1 MPLRR
6 SAPPPSPDDALL
18 TPDQLARLD
27 DDPEVVRK
35 TADKRVQAVIARID
49 GASDRAAALQKEMQ
63 DPAFVELCDDILA
76 ALGMR
81 ESVGGDGDNRE

>member
-1 MPLRR
+1 ML
-6 SAPPPSPDDALL
+6 
-18 TPDQLARLD
+18 
-27 DDPEVVRK
+27 
-35 TADKRVQAVIARID
+35 AVIARVN

-81 ESVGGDGDNRE
+81 ENAGGDSDDRE